1 MGKYEWHIA
10 RKGETPT
17 VIRHYRH
24 LTFMY
29 KFIARNPAMFRN
41 RTLTVFNHGNEV
53 VNITW
58 NEVVEI
64 VGKELNE
71 KPARKLLFEKK
82 FSEEQLDG

>member
-10 RKGETPT
+10 RKGETPK

-29 KFIARNPAMFRN
+29 KFIARNPATFGD
-41 RTLTVFNHGNEV
+41 RTLTVFNHGNAV
-53 VNITW
+53 VDITW

-64 VGKELNE
+64 VKNELNE

-82 FSEEQLDG
+82 LLEERK